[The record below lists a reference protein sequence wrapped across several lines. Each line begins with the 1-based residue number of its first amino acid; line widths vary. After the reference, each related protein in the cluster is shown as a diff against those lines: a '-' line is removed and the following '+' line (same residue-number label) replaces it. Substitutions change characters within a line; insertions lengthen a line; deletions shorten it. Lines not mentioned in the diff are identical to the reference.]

1 MIVYIIELSG
11 YSVKAKPYLK
21 RAVGLYIET
30 TSNPVFA
37 KIWAKESTALQN
49 AQEIEKRLS
58 LSWPNI
64 KATVR
69 EAEFNLL

>member
-1 MIVYIIELSG
+1 MIVYLIELSG
-11 YSVKAKPYLK
+11 YSDKAKPYLQ
-21 RAVGLYIET
+21 RAIGLYIET

-37 KIWAKESTALQN
+37 KIWAKESSALQN
-49 AQEIEKRLS
+49 AEKIEKKLS

-69 EAEFNLL
+69 KAEFNLL

>member
-1 MIVYIIELSG
+1 MIVYLIELSG
-11 YSVKAKPYLK
+11 YIDEARPYLQ
-21 RAVGLYIET
+21 RAIGLYVET

-37 KIWAKESTALQN
+37 KIWAKESSALQN
-49 AQEIEKRLS
+49 AEKIEKRLS

-69 EAEFNLL
+69 KAEFNLL